1 MRYLFFAALS
11 IPLLCSA
18 QHTRQLGAFSA
29 LSVTGNIEL
38 TLVPGESPELT
49 LLDEEVE
56 PDAIQIKLSRE
67 KLQIRHQDPLLLAD
81 GNPIRLV
88 VAYSHLKAV
97 TAHLGAE
104 LRSDHPL
111 HSEDLLV
118 RSTSGAEVALEL
130 YTNALDAGAFEGA
143 ELRLSGEAFSQKAAA
158 TTGGIYRADDL
169 ACRRAQVKAHT
180 GGEAWLSA
188 SESLKASANTG
199 GVVYYYG
206 KPETVSVRNGLSGE
220 VEQVGEALP
229 MPGAQ

>member
-1 MRYLFFAALS
+1 MRYLFFVALS

-18 QHTRQLGAFSA
+18 QHTRPLGAFSA

-38 TLVPGESPELT
+38 TLVPGEPPELT

-56 PDAIQIKLSRE
+56 PDAIRIKLSRE
-67 KLQIRHQDPLLLAD
+67 KLQIRHQDPLRLAD

-88 VAYSHLKAV
+88 VTYSHLKAV

-104 LRSDHPL
+104 LRSEHPL

-143 ELRLSGEAFSQKAAA
+143 ELHLSGEAFSQQVAA

-169 ACRRAQVKAHT
+169 ACRRARVKAHT
-180 GGEAWLSA
+180 GGEAWVQAGEELR
-188 SESLKASANTG
+188 ASAKTG
-199 GVVYYYG
+199 GSVYYYG
-206 KPETVSVRNGLSGE
+206 EP
-220 VEQVGEALP
+220 EALSFSEGLAGEIEQAGDAEP
-229 MPGAQ
+229 LPSAQ